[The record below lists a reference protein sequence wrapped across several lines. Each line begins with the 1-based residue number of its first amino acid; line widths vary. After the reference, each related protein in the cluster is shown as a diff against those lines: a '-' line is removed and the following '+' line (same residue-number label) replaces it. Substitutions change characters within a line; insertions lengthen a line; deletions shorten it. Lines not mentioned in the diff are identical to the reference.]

1 MPTFSNYDIQII
13 MSGTFFLLGLL
24 SFLAGLLVLVVGSW
38 RSDLRTLTTQTTK
51 LAQKGITED
60 ISGLVGNA
68 SALLDAINSLI
79 LTTRGIGV
87 FLTLLGVFLMGIPL
101 VWMLIATLL
110 T

>member
-1 MPTFSNYDIQII
+1 MPELNIYDLQII

-38 RSDLRTLTTQTTK
+38 RSDLRTLTAQTAK

-101 VWMLIATLL
+101 VWMLISTLL

>member
-1 MPTFSNYDIQII
+1 MPELNIYDIQII
-13 MSGTFFLLGLL
+13 MSGVFFSLGLL

-38 RSDLRTLTTQTTK
+38 RSDLRTLTTQTAK

-68 SALLDAINSLI
+68 SALLDAINSLV

-87 FLTLLGVFLMGIPL
+87 FLTMLGVILMGIPFI
-101 VWMLIATLL
+101 WMLISPLL
-110 T
+110 A